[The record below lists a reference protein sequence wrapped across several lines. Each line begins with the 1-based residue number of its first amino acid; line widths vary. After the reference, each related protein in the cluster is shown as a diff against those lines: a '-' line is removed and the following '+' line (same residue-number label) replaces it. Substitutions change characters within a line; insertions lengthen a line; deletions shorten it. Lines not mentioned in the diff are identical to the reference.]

1 MLFHALA
8 SNPLWS
14 DGVEENRPSVQ
25 EHEDLEEESD
35 ARHDPK
41 ASASRRWGWRR
52 WWGGLGVWGATRSWT
67 TSLSLS
73 SCSLRTCSAVGR
85 PQCGEVDHR
94 NASIYTI
101 CRWARPG
108 WHHQP
113 PKLSSYTVQSLL
125 SLSLQLSLPTLF
137 ALWTSNTNCFFFFSV
152 FYSLSLSLPSVF
164 FISYTSRPPLLLHS
178 SLFLM
183 CCFPVEFGCLTLY
196 NSVMQMFASS
206 TVVLWREIQCQ

>member
-8 SNPLWS
+8 SNPLWN

-125 SLSLQLSLPTLF
+125 SLSAALSSHPFCSLDLKHKLF
-137 ALWTSNTNCFFFFSV
+137 LFFSV
-152 FYSLSLSLPSVF
+152 FYSLSLSLPSLF
-164 FISYTSRPPLLLHS
+164 FSSHTPLVLLSSFTPPFS
-178 SLFLM
+178 
-183 CCFPVEFGCLTLY
+183 
-196 NSVMQMFASS
+196 
-206 TVVLWREIQCQ
+206 